1 MMFDEGPHL
10 GSQRLIIH
18 GMPYFECFIS
28 HYKSLWRLLNYISYK
43 DWAILAFSANRRIK
57 APVGIT

>member
-28 HYKSLWRLLNYISYK
+28 HYKSLWRLLNYISYQ
-43 DWAILAFSANRRIK
+43 DRAILDFSTNRRIE
-57 APVGIT
+57 AAVGIT

>member
-1 MMFDEGPHL
+1 MFDEGPHL

-28 HYKSLWRLLNYISYK
+28 HYKSLWRLLNYISYI
-43 DWAILAFSANRRIK
+43 DRAILAFSANRRK
-57 APVGIT
+57 EAPVGIT